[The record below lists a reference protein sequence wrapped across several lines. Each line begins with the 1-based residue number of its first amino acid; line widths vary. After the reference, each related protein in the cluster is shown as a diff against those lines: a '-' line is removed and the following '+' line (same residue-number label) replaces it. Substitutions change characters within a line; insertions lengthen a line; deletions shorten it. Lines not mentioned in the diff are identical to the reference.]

1 MGILTETL
9 RAVFQKLMWSG
20 KTGAVQLELDPERS
34 TVSDYLSLQVST
46 ASLTNIIYSVPT
58 GKRFQLKTLII
69 TNHEAYSVP
78 YRFYDSQSTTTP
90 ITPAIILDD
99 DATLVLT
106 GLDGLWFD
114 DFVMV
119 DPQVA
124 ISAVD
129 MHEITVGGLLDD
141 ED

>member
-9 RAVFQKLMWSG
+9 RAVFQKLLWSG

-34 TVSDYLSLQVST
+34 TISAYLSLQVST

-78 YRFYDSQSTTTP
+78 FRFYDSESTTTP
-90 ITPAIILDD
+90 VIAAIILDD
-99 DATLVLT
+99 DATIVLT
-106 GLDGLWFD
+106 GLEGLWFEN
-114 DFVMV
+114 FVMV

-124 ISAVD
+124 ISAADQQEVT
-129 MHEITVGGLLDD
+129 IGGLLDD